1 MSSEDI
7 KSIETVEN
15 TTENNKKSKV
25 HIEDKIRQLLTTED
39 VSNNSI
45 NLYIDQLRRLAYGK
59 TDKQLNNLSYL
70 KDTDKIM
77 EKISKYAINT
87 QKAYLTALSSI
98 LKSYSK
104 SNKSYASLYD
114 TYKGKLYDITKN
126 NKTKINEKTETQS
139 ENWMSWDEVLSIKD
153 KLKSEVDKFEDEKK
167 IDTPQYETLLKY
179 ITLSLYTD
187 NEPRRNTDYQLL
199 YVVKDNTDLPNDKNY
214 LDMKNKQFIFNVY
227 KTVKHEGKKVLN
239 ISDDLFNKI
248 KHIYFKFHP
257 LIKGKLG
264 KISNKE
270 PIRFLVYEDGTALDK
285 INSLTRLL
293 NKIFNRNVGSSMLR
307 NIYISYKYGDMIDK
321 YAEMEQTASNM
332 SHTLPTQRYYMKKS
346 KKKDSDNDDTKSE

>member
-7 KSIETVEN
+7 KSIDTVEN
-15 TTENNKKSKV
+15 TTDNNKKSKV
-25 HIEDKIRQLLTTED
+25 HIEDKIRQLLTAED

-45 NLYIDQLRRLAYGK
+45 NLYIAQLRRLAYDK
-59 TDKQLNNLSYL
+59 TDKKLNNLSYL

-87 QKAYLTALSSI
+87 QRSYLCSVSSI
-98 LKSYSK
+98 LSKYSK
-104 SNKSYASLYD
+104 SNKSYVSLYD
-114 TYKGKLYDITKN
+114 FYKGKLYELVKN
-126 NKTKINEKTETQS
+126 NPKTNEKTETQS

-153 KLKSEVDKFEDEKK
+153 KLKSEVNKFEDEKK

-179 ITLSLYTD
+179 ITISLYTD
-187 NEPRRNTDYQLL
+187 NEPRRNADYQLL

-239 ISDDLFNKI
+239 ISDELFNKI

-257 LIKGKLG
+257 LIKGKLN

-293 NKIFNRNVGSSMLR
+293 NKIFNKNVGSSMLR
-307 NIYISYKYGDMIDK
+307 HIYITHKYGDMIDK
-321 YAEMEQTASNM
+321 YAEMQQTASNM
-332 SHTLPTQRYYMKKS
+332 SHTLATQHDYMKKS
-346 KKKDSDNDDTKSE
+346 KKKHSDNDDTKSE

>member
-25 HIEDKIRQLLTTED
+25 HIEDKIRQLLTAED

-45 NLYIDQLRRLAYGK
+45 SLYIDQLRRLAYGK
-59 TDKQLNNLSYL
+59 TDKQLTNLSYL

-87 QKAYLTALSSI
+87 QKGYLTAICSI

-104 SNKSYASLYD
+104 SNKSYAPLYD
-114 TYKGKLYDITKN
+114 SYKSKLYDMVKN
-126 NKTKINEKTETQS
+126 NPKTNEKTEVQS

-153 KLKSEVDKFEDEKK
+153 KLKSEVNRFEDEKK

-179 ITLSLYTD
+179 ITISLYTD
-187 NEPRRNTDYQLL
+187 NEPRRNADYQLL

-239 ISDDLFNKI
+239 ISDELFNKI

-257 LIKGKLG
+257 LIKGKLN

-270 PIRFLVYEDGTALDK
+270 PIRFLVYEDGSPLDK

-307 NIYISYKYGDMIDK
+307 HIYITHKYGFMIDT

-332 SHTLPTQRYYMKKS
+332 SHSLVTQHDYMKK
-346 KKKDSDNDDTKSE
+346 